1 VDQALALQRLPEVY
15 AAALRLRDAG
25 LDEDAIAD
33 ELGME
38 RAAVEPLLRVA
49 EAKLAA
55 LIAEAED
62 EPA

>member
-1 VDQALALQRLPEVY
+1 MDQALALQRLPEVY

-55 LIAEAED
+55 LVAEE